1 MTLRTNKD
9 IMDMTISMIKDCQ
22 RPFIKR
28 LNIRQKFDT
37 LSRKYKP
44 LKAKHIPIFRS
55 VLNGELTMEN
65 IGMLEMMLKM
75 KNNTSHQQM
84 NDFLADKYKL
94 DNDEASKKDTTSG
107 KRAEKELKKFIDKND
122 NK

>member
-9 IMDMTISMIKDCQ
+9 ILEMTVSMIKDCQ

-28 LNIRQKFDT
+28 LNLRQKFDT

-44 LKAKHIPIFRS
+44 LKTKYIPIFRS

-65 IGMLEMMLKM
+65 IGMLEMMLGM
-75 KNNTSHQQM
+75 RNSASHQEM
-84 NDFLADKYKL
+84 NDFLAEKYKL
-94 DNDEASKKDTTSG
+94 DQDEASKKDTTTG
-107 KRAEKELKKFIDKND
+107 KKAEKEFKDYVDKKDKN
-122 NK
+122 